1 MQVILIIMGKTFKD
15 GASAKYKR
23 HLIDDK
29 DLSIEFVLGKKK
41 QNLKKARYNK
51 SKDVF
56 KLEVDENI

>member
-1 MQVILIIMGKTFKD
+1 MQGILIIMGKTFKD

-51 SKDVF
+51 SK
-56 KLEVDENI
+56 EVVKIETDDE

>member
-1 MQVILIIMGKTFKD
+1 MGKTYKD
-15 GASAKYKR
+15 GASAKYKK
-23 HLIDDK
+23 HLIDEK